1 MSDSHMDNQPD
12 PNTPHNPLT
21 EPHDNIPSTVPI
33 ATSESYSI
41 QPQTLKHPAKKGLLI
56 SLVLLCV
63 IILSVGIFVFKP
75 KKAAPVPAVTKT
87 SSTDQDLPFAV
98 YKPSYIPAGY
108 SFDASGTDTGSGFVS
123 SGSSRTPYFTLSYAP
138 DNDNNGLSSF
148 IVRSSVAPSWYNP
161 PQDCGGSA
169 LPESPGDSHNK
180 QDCTLAGHSAA
191 GCDVYLAVISGG
203 NSQLPGG
210 SNHQAYCK
218 IGGTL
223 VTLSSSNI
231 VQDGKTLL
239 AAPADSEIVK
249 VFDSL
254 VALNATQVQAL
265 DQHNQ

>member
-1 MSDSHMDNQPD
+1 MDNQPD

-21 EPHDNIPSTVPI
+21 ETHDYSPSTVSV
-33 ATSESYSI
+33 ATTDSYTV
-41 QPQTLKHPAKKGLLI
+41 QPQTAKRPTKKGLLI
-56 SLVLLCV
+56 GLVLLCI
-63 IILSVGIFVFKP
+63 IILSVGVYVFKP
-75 KKAAPVPAVTKT
+75 NKAAPAPAVTKT

-98 YKPSYIPAGY
+98 YKPSYVPTGY
-108 SFDASGTDTGSGFVS
+108 SFDASAADTGSGFVS
-123 SGSSRTPYFTLSYAP
+123 NGSSRNPYFTLSYAP
-138 DNDNNGLSSF
+138 DNDNNGLSPF
-148 IVRSSVAPSWYNP
+148 LVRSSVAPSWYNP
-161 PQDCGGSA
+161 PQDCGRSV
-169 LPESPGDSHNK
+169 LPESPGDSHTK

-191 GCDVYLAVISGG
+191 GCDIYLAVISGG

-218 IGGTL
+218 IGATL
-223 VTLSSSNI
+223 VILSSSNI

-265 DQHNQ
+265 GQHNQ